1 MNYTN
6 ASDDMTPAYNF
17 IQTAFFFAHV
27 LLITF
32 FPHLYFPVVSFVK
45 CIYPV
50 CYASTSR
57 ERESKCSAR
66 MQQRCPTDSHGEW
79 LSCIFVVLRRCSG
92 FEDFFC
98 AVPVNG
104 VQLCRADMVCFEPL
118 MSAVTCRYGDHPAAP
133 VKYFDIKLRV
143 THACDL
149 SLRSQ
154 LHGYAYCL
162 PFVS

>member
-1 MNYTN
+1 MDDLYHKTSVIIFGMNYTN

-57 ERESKCSAR
+57 ERERANAVHACSSAAQRIHMGNGLAVSLLCCGGAVDSK
-66 MQQRCPTDSHGEW
+66 TF
-79 LSCIFVVLRRCSG
+79 FV
-92 FEDFFC
+92 
-98 AVPVNG
+98 
-104 VQLCRADMVCFEPL
+104 LCR
-118 MSAVTCRYGDHPAAP
+118 
-133 VKYFDIKLRV
+133 
-143 THACDL
+143 
-149 SLRSQ
+149 
-154 LHGYAYCL
+154 
-162 PFVS
+162 

>member
-1 MNYTN
+1 MQV
-6 ASDDMTPAYNF
+6 MTWHQLIILF
-17 IQTAFFFAHV
+17 RQLFFFCPCTFNNIFSSFILSSSIFCEVYISCV
-27 LLITF
+27 LRKHIE
-32 FPHLYFPVVSFVK
+32 
-45 CIYPV
+45 
-50 CYASTSR
+50 R

>member
-1 MNYTN
+1 MDDLYHKTSVIIFGMNYTN

-57 ERESKCSAR
+57 ERER
-66 MQQRCPTDSHGEW
+66 EQMQC
-79 LSCIFVVLRRCSG
+79 
-92 FEDFFC
+92 
-98 AVPVNG
+98 
-104 VQLCRADMVCFEPL
+104 
-118 MSAVTCRYGDHPAAP
+118 
-133 VKYFDIKLRV
+133 
-143 THACDL
+143 THA
-149 SLRSQ
+149 
-154 LHGYAYCL
+154 AAL
-162 PFVS
+162 PNGFTWGMA